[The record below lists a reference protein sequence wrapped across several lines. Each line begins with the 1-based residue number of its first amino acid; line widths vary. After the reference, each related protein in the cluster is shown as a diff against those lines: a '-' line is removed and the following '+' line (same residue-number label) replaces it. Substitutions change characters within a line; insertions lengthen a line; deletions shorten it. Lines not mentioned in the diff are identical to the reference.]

1 MAANRRRIALEGAEA
16 CAGALVLGYA
26 AAVWASDRWLG
37 GGLTPVLI
45 ALTVALAAALWR
57 VLGRV
62 RGALLTLLVA
72 TALNRYTAELGG
84 ASLKPEHLAAPLA
97 GLALLPDWRR
107 LLARLTWPDGLLLA
121 WLGWSLVGGL
131 LNADDRANSAKL
143 WVMLLIVAFGY
154 FALVTTTR
162 TTGRLLWLTRAWL
175 LIGVGVGCYGLLS
188 HLVFQ
193 GLDVNLGL
201 QINPVTGDPSIAGT
215 FYEANFFGSAMMMLC
230 LTGFTLLL
238 LGTRL
243 RWLAWS
249 AALVGLLAVQ
259 VSFTRTAWIGLTL
272 GLMLAVALRLLRLW
286 RAPAPSTR
294 RPAPSVSTLR
304 PMVVLGA
311 AAFLGSALLWVPFRG
326 ANATERQLSFVPTPT
341 PAATLAP
348 GATPPPT
355 PTPRPTPP
363 SLTRGTPFPGP
374 VWTPV
379 PGQANIT
386 GRISS
391 ISNTSD
397 QSLKVRWDFAK
408 QAIRDWR
415 AHPVAGLGVGSFGQ
429 RYVNT
434 SNNPA
439 WLTNFMVR
447 VLHDSGVV
455 GAALFGG
462 ALGLLGWQAV
472 ALAWRAGRR
481 HSEAERVA
489 LALSVA
495 IATMFLAF
503 MMTEGLQIAWY
514 WCSLGVW
521 AAALRVTLPS
531 RVTDGAS

>member
-1 MAANRRRIALEGAEA
+1 MVAIRRLASAPTSA
-16 CAGALVLGYA
+16 VAVALGYA
-26 AAVWASDRWLG
+26 AAVWAGDRWLG
-37 GGLTPVLI
+37 GSFKLLLV
-45 ALTVALAAALWR
+45 ALTFALVAALWR
-57 VLGRV
+57 TLGRV
-62 RGALLTLLVA
+62 RGALLALLVA

-97 GLALLPDWRR
+97 ALALLPDWRR
-107 LLARLTWPDGLLLA
+107 LLARLTLPDGLLLA
-121 WLGWSLVGGL
+121 WLGWSVVGGL

-154 FALVTTTR
+154 FALTTTTR
-162 TTGRLLWLTRAWL
+162 TTGRLLIVTRAWL
-175 LIGVGVGCYGLLS
+175 LLGVGVGCYGLLS

-201 QINPVTGDPSIAGT
+201 QVNPVSGDPSIAGT

-238 LGTRL
+238 VGTRQ

-259 VSFTRTAWIGLTL
+259 VSFTRTAWIGLAL
-272 GLMLAVALRLLRLW
+272 GLMLAVALRVLRMW
-286 RAPAPSTR
+286 RASASTPR
-294 RPAPSVSTLR
+294 RPAPGAIALR
-304 PMVVLGA
+304 PVAMLVVAAVLGTT
-311 AAFLGSALLWVPFRG
+311 LLWVPFRG
-326 ANATERQLSFVPTPT
+326 ANATERQLANLPAPVPIATP
-341 PAATLAP
+341 AP

-355 PTPRPTPP
+355 PP
-363 SLTRGTPFPGP
+363 SLIRGTPYPGA

-415 AHPVAGLGVGSFGQ
+415 AHPIVGLGIGSFGQ

-439 WLTNFMVR
+439 WLTNFIVR

-455 GAALFGG
+455 GALLFGAG
-462 ALGLLGWQAV
+462 LALLIWQA
-472 ALAWRAGRR
+472 ATLAWRPRPR
-481 HSEAERVA
+481 TNESERIA

-495 IATMFLAF
+495 IATMLLAF

-514 WCSLGVW
+514 WCSLGLW
-521 AAALRVTLPS
+521 AAALRVAAARGTLDAAP
-531 RVTDGAS
+531 

>member
-1 MAANRRRIALEGAEA
+1 MVANRRRIVSAQTSAVVIA
-16 CAGALVLGYA
+16 FGYA
-26 AAVWASDRWLG
+26 AAVWAADRWLG
-37 GGLTPVLI
+37 SSFKLVLV
-45 ALTVALAAALWR
+45 ALTVALVAALWR
-57 VLGRV
+57 TLGRL
-62 RGALLTLLVA
+62 RGAVLALLVA

-97 GLALLPDWRR
+97 ALALLPDVRR
-107 LLARLTWPDGLLLA
+107 LLARLTLPDGLLLA
-121 WLGWSLVGGL
+121 WLGWSVVGGL

-154 FALVTTTR
+154 FAITTTTH
-162 TTGRLLWLTRAWL
+162 TTGRLLLLTRAWL
-175 LIGVGVGCYGLLS
+175 LIGIGVGCYGLLS

-238 LGTRL
+238 FGTCQ

-272 GLMLAVALRLLRLW
+272 GLMLAVALWVLRLW
-286 RAPAPSTR
+286 RASAAR
-294 RPAPSVSTLR
+294 RPAHGGIALGPVTILI
-304 PMVVLGA
+304 VAAVLGTT
-311 AAFLGSALLWVPFRG
+311 LLWVPFRG
-326 ANATERQLSFVPTPT
+326 ANATERQLSMVPTPT
-341 PAATLAP
+341 PVPTLAP
-348 GATPPPT
+348 GVTPQST
-355 PTPRPTPP
+355 PS
-363 SLTRGTPFPGP
+363 SLIRGTPYPGEI
-374 VWTPV
+374 WTPV
-379 PGQANIT
+379 PGQANII
-386 GRISS
+386 GRVSS
-391 ISNTSD
+391 IGNIGD

-415 AHPVAGLGVGSFGQ
+415 AHPLVGLGVGSFGQ

-439 WLTNFMVR
+439 WLTNFLVR

-455 GAALFGG
+455 GALLFGA
-462 ALGLLGWQAV
+462 ALALLCWQAV
-472 ALAWRAGRR
+472 ALASRPGLHGA
-481 HSEAERVA
+481 EAERVA

-514 WCSLGVW
+514 WCSLGLW
-521 AAALRVTLPS
+521 AAALRVVAPRDALDDAP
-531 RVTDGAS
+531 